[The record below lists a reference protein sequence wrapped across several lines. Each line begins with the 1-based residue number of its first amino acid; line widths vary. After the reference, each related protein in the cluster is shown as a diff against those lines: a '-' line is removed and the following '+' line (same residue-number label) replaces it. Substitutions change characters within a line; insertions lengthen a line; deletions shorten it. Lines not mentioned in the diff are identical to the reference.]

1 MRNFNIM
8 SKLTYRISYYV
19 LYALFAAIVVV
30 CGLFYFDGFDRV
42 VGEFNDP
49 VHTETLIYLIYFIL
63 GLCVLVTLVAAV
75 IQFGSALVDSPVNA
89 LKSLVGLILLV
100 ALLAITWSMGSTDTV
115 VTGDGPYTDPFWLK
129 ITDMF
134 LYSIYVLMAGTI
146 LSIFVS
152 GVKKSIS

>member
-1 MRNFNIM
+1 M

-19 LYALFAAIVVV
+19 LYALFAAIIIV
-30 CGLFYFDGFDRV
+30 CGIFYFDGFGRV

-49 VHTETLIYLIYFIL
+49 VHTETLIYLIYSIL
-63 GLCVLVTLVAAV
+63 GLCVLVTLIAAV

-89 LKSLVGLILLV
+89 LKSLVGLIFLI
-100 ALLAITWSMGSTDTV
+100 ALLAITWSMGSTDAV

-129 ITDMF
+129 MTDML

-146 LSIFVS
+146 LSIFAS
-152 GVKKSIS
+152 GIKKSIS

>member
-1 MRNFNIM
+1 M

-19 LYALFAAIVVV
+19 LYALFAAIIVV

-63 GLCVLVTLVAAV
+63 GLCVVVTLVAAV

-89 LKSLVGLILLV
+89 IKSLVGLILLV
-100 ALLAITWSMGSTDTV
+100 VLLGVTWSMGSSDAV
-115 VTGDGPYTDPFWLK
+115 ITGDGPYTDAFWLK
-129 ITDMF
+129 MTDML
-134 LYSIYVLMAGTI
+134 LYSIYVLMAGTV
-146 LSIFVS
+146 LSIFAS
-152 GVKKSIS
+152 GIKKSIS